1 MAPLGCHGQGKSP
14 LMSRNLATMQTVVQ
28 GAKTPTFQFTMVQ
41 HNGTFF
47 RPQLK
52 KKFFV
57 SERFSKSYQIYFC
70 FRSNLLNS
78 GRKKSFFAEK
88 EQKNFDIVVFDT
100 KAIK

>member
-47 RPQLK
+47 QATT
-52 KKFFV
+52 
-57 SERFSKSYQIYFC
+57 Q
-70 FRSNLLNS
+70 
-78 GRKKSFFAEK
+78 EK
-88 EQKNFDIVVFDT
+88 ILCD
-100 KAIK
+100 